1 MAKNL
6 TMAFMDVPCLF
17 VIVGLVV
24 SAYHGFRGFVP
35 QRWTAQLQ
43 KHVDEQMAAKNNTTF
58 KWFMSPVET
67 IAVRYVYDA
76 LFYFFCSIV
85 GFSALWLATYLFNT
99 LPNIHDIPGGTGALL
114 VFLVVLGLLGVSGI
128 LPYVI
133 QLGKLPR

>member
-6 TMAFMDVPCLF
+6 TMAFMDIPCWF

-24 SAYHGFRGFVP
+24 SAYHAYRGYVL

-43 KHVDEQMAAKNNTTF
+43 KHAEEQKAAKNSYTF
-58 KWFMSPVET
+58 KWFMSSRET
-67 IAVRYVYDA
+67 IAVRYLYDA

-85 GFSALWLATYLFNT
+85 GFAALWLATSVFNA

-114 VFLVVLGLLGVSGI
+114 VFLVVLGLLGVCGI
-128 LPYVI
+128 LPHVI

>member
-6 TMAFMDVPCLF
+6 MTVFTDVPCLF

-24 SAYHGFRGFVP
+24 SAYHGYRGYVL
-35 QRWTAQLQ
+35 QRWTAQTQ
-43 KHVDEQMAAKNNTTF
+43 KHDQEQKAAKDSTTF
-58 KWFMSPVET
+58 KWFMSPGET

-85 GFSALWLATYLFNT
+85 GFSALWLATSVFNA

-114 VFLVVLGLLGVSGI
+114 VFLVVLGLLGIGGK

-133 QLGKLPR
+133 QPGKLPW

>member
-6 TMAFMDVPCLF
+6 AMAFMDVPCWF
-17 VIVGLVV
+17 VIVGLVFTV
-24 SAYHGFRGFVP
+24 CHGYRGYVL
-35 QRWTAQLQ
+35 QRWTAQTQ
-43 KHVDEQMAAKNNTTF
+43 KHDQEQKAAKDSTTF
-58 KWFMSPVET
+58 
-67 IAVRYVYDA
+67 
-76 LFYFFCSIV
+76 V
-85 GFSALWLATYLFNT
+85 GFAALWLATSVFNA